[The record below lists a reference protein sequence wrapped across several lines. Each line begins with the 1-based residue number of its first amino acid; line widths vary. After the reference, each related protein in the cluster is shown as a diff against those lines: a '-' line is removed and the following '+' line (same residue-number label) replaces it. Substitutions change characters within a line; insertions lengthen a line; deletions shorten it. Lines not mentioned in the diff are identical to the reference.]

1 MDILHLTGTFG
12 RLDHSELSLSPG
24 LNVLYA
30 PNETGKSTWGA
41 FIRTMLYGL
50 STRERGPLADKNR
63 YAPWTG
69 APMQGRMD
77 LTTHGD
83 ACTLLRETRRAAS
96 PLGEFSCT
104 YTGTGTPVPGITGQN
119 AGEVLL
125 GVPREVFERS
135 AFIGQNALAVDQDAE
150 LERRIAALIT
160 TGEEDTSYTES
171 YDRLKKQLNRRKHNK
186 TGLIPALER
195 EADQLRAALAELVD
209 SLKRLEAENEGVIKA
224 GRTHLQDAT
233 PISFPQEI
241 SGWRSSLER
250 DAELI
255 RLALPPLRELALGG
269 TAVGT
274 GLNAPAGFAEEVAAE
289 ISRLTG
295 KDFRS
300 APNKFHALTSRDEL
314 VFAHGALQALA
325 GDLMKLANDIR
336 WLGSG
341 PRNGLGELFLPENEP
356 GSSIMPG
363 KVNPTQCEALT
374 MIAVQVMAN
383 GAGIGFAAS
392 QGNFEL
398 NVFLPV
404 LAHEFL
410 QSARLLAEGMRSFRL
425 RCADGIRANREK
437 MAENL
442 RRSLMLV
449 TALSPTI
456 GYEAAAETAKLA
468 HREDLTL
475 REACLRLGCLT
486 GEQFDAL
493 FHPEE
498 MV

>member
-195 EADQLRAALAELVD
+195 ETDQLRAALAELDALNDQAQGAGCSGAPRRRSAAANGPV
-209 SLKRLEAENEGVIKA
+209 AGA
-224 GRTHLQDAT
+224 GR
-233 PISFPQEI
+233 
-241 SGWRSSLER
+241 SGAGR
-250 DAELI
+250 
-255 RLALPPLRELALGG
+255 RLSAGGAGG
-269 TAVGT
+269 TDRPGPGRHAG
-274 GLNAPAGFAEEVAAE
+274 GRLRRPAGRFFADAAGGAG
-289 ISRLTG
+289 R
-295 KDFRS
+295 R
-300 APNKFHALTSRDEL
+300 TSR
-314 VFAHGALQALA
+314 
-325 GDLMKLANDIR
+325 
-336 WLGSG
+336 
-341 PRNGLGELFLPENEP
+341 
-356 GSSIMPG
+356 
-363 KVNPTQCEALT
+363 
-374 MIAVQVMAN
+374 
-383 GAGIGFAAS
+383 
-392 QGNFEL
+392 
-398 NVFLPV
+398 
-404 LAHEFL
+404 
-410 QSARLLAEGMRSFRL
+410 
-425 RCADGIRANREK
+425 
-437 MAENL
+437 
-442 RRSLMLV
+442 
-449 TALSPTI
+449 
-456 GYEAAAETAKLA
+456 
-468 HREDLTL
+468 
-475 REACLRLGCLT
+475 
-486 GEQFDAL
+486 
-493 FHPEE
+493 
-498 MV
+498 